1 VVKPIKEMS
10 TLSKLWTPHTYYHI
24 LIGRDTDETWLTQLD
39 CKFSALLLWG
49 FNSLSLHQTLIIK
62 EISKMSFGFD
72 ILFYPNSL
80 SLGFDLMV
88 EEDKTVILD
97 INILCWTFSFQV
109 GS

>member
-1 VVKPIKEMS
+1 
-10 TLSKLWTPHTYYHI
+10 
-24 LIGRDTDETWLTQLD
+24 
-39 CKFSALLLWG
+39 
-49 FNSLSLHQTLIIK
+49 
-62 EISKMSFGFD
+62 MSFGFD